1 MEFTGPV
8 MDEMSMDG
16 RLSMCC
22 LAMFTGAKTGIVNPN
37 QKIIDWFKART
48 SVPFEPQYSDK
59 DAKYAK
65 TYQYDGSKIEPQ
77 VVVPPDRHTVRN
89 IKEVEG

>member
-1 MEFTGPV
+1 MGRDVFEYILGQIGPNGANYQVMEFTGPV

-59 DAKYAK
+59 DAKYVK
-65 TYQYDGSKIEPQ
+65 TYQYDGS
-77 VVVPPDRHTVRN
+77 
-89 IKEVEG
+89 